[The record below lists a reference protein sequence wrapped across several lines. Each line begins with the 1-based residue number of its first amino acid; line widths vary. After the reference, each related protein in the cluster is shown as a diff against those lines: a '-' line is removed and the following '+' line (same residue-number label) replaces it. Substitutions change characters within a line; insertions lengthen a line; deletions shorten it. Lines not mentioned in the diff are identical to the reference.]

1 MDIFGKEKR
10 SEIMTRITGKET
22 KPEILVRKFLFAN
35 GLRYRKN
42 VKSLPGK
49 PDIVLPKYRTIIF
62 IHGCFWHGHKGCP
75 RATLPN
81 TRREFWTSKIN
92 KNVRR
97 DLQNMESLEKDNW
110 NVIVLWQCEINSIN
124 KRKARLDRLFEEIV
138 NRRINTVTYYV
149 LPP

>member
-1 MDIFGKEKR
+1 MVDIFGKEKR
-10 SEIMTRITGKET
+10 SEIMARITGKET
-22 KPEILVRKFLFAN
+22 KPEMLVRKFLFAN

-75 RATLPN
+75 RAILPN
-81 TRREFWTSKIN
+81 TRREFWRSKIN

-97 DLQNMESLEKDNW
+97 DLQNMESLEKYNW

-124 KRKARLDRLFEEIV
+124 KRKARLDRLFEKIV
-138 NRRINTVTYYV
+138 NRRINTVTY
-149 LPP
+149 